1 MAGCF
6 GNHPFDR
13 AMERQLYQHLDE
25 CQDYESMC
33 EEMCKN
39 IPDDLWDEYEDCVNK
54 IIDKYLG
61 VRVERGL
68 CTMEE
73 AQNLLLR
80 LVTQADANK
89 IYIKGV

>member
-13 AMERQLYQHLDE
+13 YMERQLYRHLE
-25 CQDYESMC
+25 EEQDYESMC
-33 EEMCKN
+33 EEICKN
-39 IPDDLWDEYEDCVNK
+39 IPDDLWNEYEDCINK
-54 IIDKYLG
+54 IIDKYLA

-68 CTMEE
+68 TSMKE
-73 AQNLLLR
+73 AQDLLLR

-89 IYIKGV
+89 IYVKG